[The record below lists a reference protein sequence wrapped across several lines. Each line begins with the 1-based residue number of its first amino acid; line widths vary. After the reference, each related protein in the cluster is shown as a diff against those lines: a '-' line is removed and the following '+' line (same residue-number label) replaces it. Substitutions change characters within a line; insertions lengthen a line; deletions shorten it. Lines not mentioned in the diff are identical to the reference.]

1 MFGSN
6 SPYTRQ
12 PELATIGAVT
22 LADLNAWHD
31 RTIGGKLICL
41 LILVPTALMEGVY
54 VGLKHAAAVLEK
66 GM

>member
-1 MFGSN
+1 MKPAQSTDSVHLVN
-6 SPYTRQ
+6 K
-12 PELATIGAVT
+12 A
-22 LADLNAWHD
+22 LADEYRGLFGPFL
-31 RTIGGKLICL
+31 TIGGKLICL